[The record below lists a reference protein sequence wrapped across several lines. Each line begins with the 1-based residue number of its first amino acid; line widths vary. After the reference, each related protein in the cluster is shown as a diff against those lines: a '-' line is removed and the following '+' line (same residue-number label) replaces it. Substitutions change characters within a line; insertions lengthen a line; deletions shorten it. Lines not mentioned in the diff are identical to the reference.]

1 MFNDIFHPS
10 LLGSPTKGF
19 VMPASILPVV
29 KYVQMSNLRAFT
41 LLELLMT
48 LNILVLLLMMAFPA
62 MQEWI
67 ARQQAESYVRQ
78 LRQQL
83 NFARLTAVSSGQTVQ
98 FCPLA
103 GAQCLDQWWQWPIQ
117 IRLQRQAL
125 PEPETLR
132 ILPQPAVS
140 HWLYYNRNQLQF
152 RADGSLNALQN
163 GTFVYCA
170 KNYRWHYTLTLSQAG
185 RSQLSFVPQ
194 PCPR

>member
-1 MFNDIFHPS
+1 
-10 LLGSPTKGF
+10 
-19 VMPASILPVV
+19 MPALMLSAV
-29 KYVQMSNLRAFT
+29 KCSSRGSSRAFT

-48 LNILVLLLMMAFPA
+48 INILVVLLMLALPA
-62 MQEWI
+62 MQESL
-67 ARQQAESYVRQ
+67 ARHQAESYIKQ
-78 LRQQL
+78 LRQHL
-83 NFARLTAVSSGQTVQ
+83 NFARLSAVSSGQTVQ

-117 IRLQRQAL
+117 IRVQLPTQ
-125 PEPETLR
+125 PEPEVLKVV
-132 ILPQPAVS
+132 PQPVDF

-185 RSQLSFVPQ
+185 RSQLNYVAQ